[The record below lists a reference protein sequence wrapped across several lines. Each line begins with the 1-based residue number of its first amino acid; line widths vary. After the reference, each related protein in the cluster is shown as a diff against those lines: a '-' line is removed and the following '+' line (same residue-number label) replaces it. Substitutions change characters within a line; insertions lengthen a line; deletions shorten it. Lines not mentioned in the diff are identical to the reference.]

1 VVLAVAAVHAV
12 LMLDIDKYME
22 QVEQP
27 HMLWVEAIVTVV
39 IQEDQVWSE
48 SLGGVS
54 RQDK

>member
-1 VVLAVAAVHAV
+1 M
-12 LMLDIDKYME
+12 LMLELDEYME

-27 HMLWVEAIVTVV
+27 HTLWVEAIVTVV